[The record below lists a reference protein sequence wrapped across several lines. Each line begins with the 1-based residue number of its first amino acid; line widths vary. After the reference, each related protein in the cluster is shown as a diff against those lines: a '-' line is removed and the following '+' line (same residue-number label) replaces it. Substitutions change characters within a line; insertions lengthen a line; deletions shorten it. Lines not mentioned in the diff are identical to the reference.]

1 MNERQLQ
8 IKSFLMCSLTE
19 SALDPA
25 LRVEHVRLS
34 KKEVVIYDIYDK
46 VKSMTDPHRLL
57 ARNVVCQSAL

>member
-8 IKSFLMCSLTE
+8 IESFLMCSLTE

-34 KKEVVIYDIYDK
+34 KKEVVDQYDK
-46 VKSMTDPHRLL
+46 CEKHD
-57 ARNVVCQSAL
+57 